1 MENKIKYILIWEY
14 HDCYYHIFD
23 TKEELKKYLKILI
36 KDYKNDSDFHYK
48 VLEGKLI
55 YENN

>member
-1 MENKIKYILIWEY
+1 MENKVKYILIWEY
-14 HDCYYHIFD
+14 HDCDYEIFD
-23 TKEELKKYLKILI
+23 TMEELKNYLKALI

-55 YENN
+55 YETN

>member
-1 MENKIKYILIWEY
+1 MENTMKYILIWEY
-14 HDCYYHIFD
+14 HDCYYNIFE
-23 TKEELKKYLKILI
+23 TMQGLKRFLKILL